1 MPSFCDDDE
10 LGYRRSRTVFRP
22 GEGLLLDESYRR
34 AHLPLVAPDHPG
46 VIREGRGYRIGRR
59 APTRS
64 VVVPVPGEALDAAP
78 AFRALD
84 AALRAA
90 PFAGKIAW
98 PLLARRRD
106 RLHAT
111 LAGLGPAEAA
121 RPIGAGERAALARL
135 GPIGVELRGLFSGT
149 LNVGRLYLR
158 AYPERRGDESAFRLV
173 QRALGRP
180 ETDLALVG
188 LHNLTDDLSAPEAA
202 ALARLID
209 ETWDRP
215 LLRFTV
221 DRLWLLES
229 RDDLVLDAAVV
240 DTPSLT
246 GTPEGGGPVRFR

>member
-1 MPSFCDDDE
+1 MTTFCDDDE
-10 LGYRRSRTVFRP
+10 LGYRRSRTVFRV
-22 GEGLLLDESYRR
+22 GEGLHLDESYRR

-46 VIREGRGYRIGRR
+46 VIREERGYRMGRR
-59 APTRS
+59 APMRS
-64 VVVPVPGEALDAAP
+64 VVVPVPGEALEAAP

-90 PFAGKIAW
+90 PFAGKLAW

-111 LAGLGPAEAA
+111 LAGLGPADAA
-121 RPIGAGERAALARL
+121 QPLGAEQRAALARL
-135 GPIGVELRGLFSGT
+135 GPVAVELRGLFSGT
-149 LNVGRLYLR
+149 INLGRLYLR
-158 AYPERRGDESAFRLV
+158 AYPERRGDENAFRLI

-188 LHNLTDDLSAPEAA
+188 LHNLTDDLSAPEAE
-202 ALARLID
+202 ALAHLIA
-209 ETWDRP
+209 EAWDRP

-229 RDDLVLDAAVV
+229 RDDLVLDAAVI
-240 DTPSLT
+240 DTPSLG
-246 GTPEGGGPVRFR
+246 GTPDRGKTVGFR